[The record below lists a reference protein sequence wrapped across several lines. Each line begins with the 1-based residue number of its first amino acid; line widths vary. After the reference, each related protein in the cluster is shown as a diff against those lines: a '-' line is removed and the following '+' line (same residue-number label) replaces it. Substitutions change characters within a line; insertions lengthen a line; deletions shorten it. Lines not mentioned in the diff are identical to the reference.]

1 MNRIAKLLLAASL
14 VVCAVGARAEP
25 GADLVI
31 LPAPASAW
39 RITVGH
45 WEGRAELSGSSVVAP
60 RPTAE
65 YARDSRLSASAE
77 GRDGRRDSLLFEWK
91 DLWLAT
97 LRIESPQPLDLRPY
111 LDGALEMD
119 MDVADMAQGAVKVK
133 LECGE
138 GCERSVNLME
148 QARANA
154 GKGSQHVSLAMAC
167 FVREGADFSKVKL
180 PFQLEGNGRGRVS
193 VANVRFVRD
202 GKPNAHCPDYRTESV
217 TPSMLNESWAVDW
230 WLPRHE
236 EKLAEARQLVAAGH
250 NPEVVFIGDSITQGW
265 EKEGREVW
273 QRHYAGYH
281 ALNLGFGGDRTENV
295 LWRLQHGE
303 LDGLAP
309 KVAVLMIGT
318 NNTGHRTENPET
330 TAAGIKRLVDEIRQR
345 LPATK
350 VLLLA
355 ILPRGE
361 KSDDSLRG
369 INERVNQIIASQAH
383 GRSVY
388 YLNINAAL
396 THPDGTLSRE
406 VMPDLLHPNAKGYAI
421 WQREMQPLLQEL
433 LDRSADMGGRT
444 AAGEGLRAGDSHIEP
459 SSGLAKRGGR
469 EDAQARFARP
479 VVLAEDDVRLFP
491 EPPVDYRALPADGLR
506 GRLDAFE
513 YDSAVTGMRRK
524 ALVYLP
530 PGYSPDRRYPT
541 LYLLHGIGGN
551 EHEWTGYV
559 KADAIVD
566 GLIAAGKAV
575 PMIVIMPNGRA
586 LPDDSPGSNP
596 FAPEKA
602 AGFAKFERDLLDD
615 LIPAVQAKYATYTDR
630 EHRGLAGLSMGG
642 GQTLN
647 FGLGHLDTFAWIGAF
662 SPAPNTRPPEQLLPD
677 PAAVQSRLKLL
688 FIACGSKDGLIDV
701 AQGVH
706 RHLQAHGVPHL
717 WHVDDHGHDG
727 EAWGGHLYHFAQRI
741 FR

>member
-1 MNRIAKLLLAASL
+1 MNPITKLLLAASL
-14 VVCAVGARAEP
+14 AFCAIGAQAEP

-45 WEGRAELSGSSVVAP
+45 WEGQVELRGNSVVAP

-65 YARDSRLSASAE
+65 YARNSHVGASAE
-77 GRDGRRDSLLFEWK
+77 GGDGRRDALLFEWN

-111 LDGALEMD
+111 LGGTLELD
-119 MDVADMAQGAVKVK
+119 LEVADMAHGAVKLK
-133 LECGE
+133 LDCGE
-138 GCERSVNLME
+138 GCERSVSLME
-148 QARANA
+148 QARAYA

-167 FVREGADFSKVKL
+167 FVREGADFSKIES
-180 PFQLEGNGRGRVS
+180 PFQLEGNGSGRVS
-193 VANVRFVRD
+193 VANVRLVRD
-202 GKPNAHCPDYRTESV
+202 GKPNANCPDYRTESV

-236 EKLAEARQLVAAGH
+236 EKLAEARKLVAAGH
-250 NPEVVFIGDSITQGW
+250 GPELVFIGDSITQGW
-265 EKEGREVW
+265 EKEGREIW

-281 ALNLGFGGDRTENV
+281 ALNLGFGGDRTENA

-318 NNTGHRTENPET
+318 NNTGHRAEDPET
-330 TAAGIKRLVDEIRQR
+330 TAAGVKRLLAEIRQR

-355 ILPRGE
+355 IFPRGE
-361 KSDDSLRG
+361 KPDDSLRS
-369 INERVNQIIASQAH
+369 INERVNRLIAGQAD

-388 YLNINAAL
+388 FLNINAAL
-396 THPDGTLSRE
+396 TNPDGTLSKD
-406 VMPDLLHPNAKGYAI
+406 VMPDLLHPNAEGYAI

-433 LDRSADMGGRT
+433 LGQSQDLAPPA
-444 AAGEGLRAGDSHIEP
+444 AAGGGAQAGTSRHTSEEQVQE
-459 SSGLAKRGGR
+459 SGR
-469 EDAQARFARP
+469 ERAQARFGRP

-491 EPPVDYRALPADGLR
+491 EPPADYRTLPAGGLR
-506 GRLDAFE
+506 GHLETFE
-513 YDSAVTGMRRK
+513 YDSAVTGTGRK

-530 PGYSPDRRYPT
+530 PGYSPDRRYPV

-575 PMIVIMPNGRA
+575 PMVVVMPNGRA
-586 LPDDSPGSNP
+586 LADDSPGENP
-596 FAPEKA
+596 FVAEKA
-602 AGFAKFERDLLDD
+602 VGFARFERELLDD
-615 LIPAVQAKYATYTDR
+615 LIPAVQAKYAAYTDR

-662 SPAPNTRPPEQLLPD
+662 SAAPNTLPPEQLLPD
-677 PAAVQSRLKLL
+677 PAAAQAQLKLL
-688 FIACGSKDGLIDV
+688 FIACGNQDGLIDV
-701 AQGVH
+701 SQGVH
-706 RHLQAHGVPHL
+706 RYLQAHDVPHL
-717 WHVDDHGHDG
+717 WHVDDHGHDA
-727 EAWGGHLYHFAQRI
+727 EAWGSHLYHFAQRI